1 MRLRAKAPL
10 RVSFAGGG
18 TDVSPFPET
27 EGGVVLSATIARYV
41 YGSLTPRAD
50 GTISIDSPDLGL
62 SAEFAVGVGNE
73 QHLHGS
79 LDLVKGAIRRLGVM
93 ERQGYDLFLNSSAP
107 PGSGLGSSSAVMV
120 TLVGLLKDR
129 YGLALDDYELA
140 ALAWQIERKDLNIR
154 GGLQDHYAAAFGGF
168 NFIEFHADHVVVN
181 PLRISDPTM
190 DELEHNLLLCFT
202 GRTRASDHIIDDQTE
217 RVVRGEGEA
226 VEGLR
231 QQKVL
236 AEQMKRELLLGRV
249 DDFGALLGEAWEQKK
264 RMSPR
269 ITTPYIDEAYAAAR
283 AAGALGGKV
292 TGAGGGGYLLLYC
305 AFERRHQVQEAL
317 QKLEM
322 TVDEVAFSTRGLTTW
337 RTK

>member
-1 MRLRAKAPL
+1 
-10 RVSFAGGG
+10 
-18 TDVSPFPET
+18 
-27 EGGVVLSATIARYV
+27 
-41 YGSLTPRAD
+41 
-50 GTISIDSPDLGL
+50 
-62 SAEFAVGVGNE
+62 
-73 QHLHGS
+73 
-79 LDLVKGAIRRLGVM
+79 
-93 ERQGYDLFLNSSAP
+93 
-107 PGSGLGSSSAVMV
+107 
-120 TLVGLLKDR
+120 
-129 YGLALDDYELA
+129 
-140 ALAWQIERKDLNIR
+140 
-154 GGLQDHYAAAFGGF
+154 F

-249 DDFGALLGEAWEQKK
+249 DEFGALLGEAWEQKK

-283 AAGALGGKV
+283 GAGALGGKV
-292 TGAGGGGYLLLYC
+292 TGAG
-305 AFERRHQVQEAL
+305 
-317 QKLEM
+317 
-322 TVDEVAFSTRGLTTW
+322 
-337 RTK
+337 